1 MNKTIFCC
9 SFVSLFLFLTHA
21 SADLDDTKAN
31 KISDRISNLTN
42 QLRCL
47 VCQNQSLAESEAP
60 LAIDLKRQVKN
71 MVEQGRTD
79 IEIRDYMVARYGEFI
94 LYEPPLNIKTV
105 LLWWGPFL
113 ILIGMIL
120 MIRDIITKKNSPN
133 LKNRFSALDILEAKE
148 KLERNNEGKE

>member
-31 KISDRISNLTN
+31 KMSGRISNLTN

-94 LYEPPLNIKTV
+94 LYQPPLNIKTV

-120 MIRDIITKKNSPN
+120 MIRDIITKKKIAQ
-133 LKNRFSALDILEAKE
+133 LKKQIFSA
-148 KLERNNEGKE
+148 

>member
-1 MNKTIFCC
+1 MITLALNNKDH
-9 SFVSLFLFLTHA
+9 SRKKLTGINYEKRFIEL
-21 SADLDDTKAN
+21 S
-31 KISDRISNLTN
+31 SE
-42 QLRCL
+42 LRCL

>member
-1 MNKTIFCC
+1 MNKTICCC
-9 SFVSLFLFLTHA
+9 SFVYLFLFLTHA

-94 LYEPPLNIKTV
+94 LYQPPLNIKTV

-120 MIRDIITKKNSPN
+120 MIRDIITKKKSPN

>member
-31 KISDRISNLTN
+31 KMSGRISNLTN